1 MSSILP
7 GFMLIIGALAVP
19 LLPYRWRQIWMLLLI
34 SASGWQCWQL
44 APAQYMT
51 LNFGALT
58 LIPMRAVAITKVLA
72 VAFHIAA
79 ALNVLYAM
87 PEKNRLSEA
96 SGLAYAGAAIAAL
109 YAGDFIT
116 LFIYW
121 ELTAFAS
128 VLLILAGQSPRAVPA
143 AMRYLLMQ
151 VSSGVMLLGGAVW
164 LWHNSANGAD
174 GGGLAIGALDPSNPA
189 AMLILIAFGIKA
201 GFPLLNGWMQDAYPE
216 ASISGT
222 VMLSAFTTK
231 LAIYMLAICFAGYE
245 VLIYIGL
252 VMIIWPIFSALLEN
266 DMRRTLTY
274 ALNNLL
280 GFMVIGIGIGSEL
293 AINGAI
299 AHAFASIFYQALLFM
314 CVGAVMWRTNTAKA
328 SALSQMGGQMGGL
341 WRDMPVTAGF
351 CLVGAASISSLPLFS
366 GFVSKSLIIGS
377 AAQADYFWVWVA
389 MLFASVGVFL
399 HSGIKVPYLIFFAKA
414 AGKIGAGDAADHKAK
429 EAPLPMLAAMAIS
442 AGLCLAIGIAPNLLY
457 QYLPYAVDYHAWSIS
472 HVLDELQLLIFAA
485 LGAGLWLWRKY
496 PLATDIIVLNSDWLY
511 RRFAKQAMVSVCYP
525 PLRLWHFC
533 MAQFYKALLATFK
546 FLEQRARRNGL
557 VSGVTSTGAAAGIFL
572 AVFALILLFQLI

>member
-1 MSSILP
+1 MSEFLP
-7 GFMLIIGALAVP
+7 GLILIIGAAAVP
-19 LLPYRWRQIWMLLLI
+19 ILPYRWRQIWMLLLI
-34 SASGWQCWQL
+34 SVSGWQCGQL

-51 LNFGALT
+51 LNFGELT

-72 VAFHIAA
+72 LAFHIAA

-87 PEKNRLSEA
+87 PEKNRLTET
-96 SGLAYAGAAIAAL
+96 SGLVYAGAAIAAL

-128 VLLILAGQSPRAVPA
+128 VLLILAGKSPRAVPA

-151 VSSGVMLLGGAVW
+151 VSSGVMLLGGAAV
-164 LWHNSANGAD
+164 LWHNSAD
-174 GGGLAIGALDPSNPA
+174 GTGLAIGALDPTSPA
-189 AMLILIAFGIKA
+189 TILILIAFGIKA

-231 LAIYMLAICFAGYE
+231 LAIYMLAICFAGYQ

-280 GFMVIGIGIGSEL
+280 GFMVIGIGIGTEL

-314 CVGAVMWRTNTAKA
+314 CVGAVMLRTNTAKA
-328 SALSQMGGQMGGL
+328 SALGGL

-366 GFVSKSLIIGS
+366 SFVTKSLIIGS
-377 AAQADYFWVWVA
+377 AAQADYFWVWLA

-414 AGKIGAGDAADHKAK
+414 ASVGSATGAAGYKPQ

-442 AGLCLAIGIAPNLLY
+442 AVLCLAIGIAPNLLY
-457 QYLPYAVDYHAWSIS
+457 QYLPYAVDYHAWSIG
-472 HVLDELQLLIFAA
+472 HVLAELQLLAFAA
-485 LGAGLWLWRKY
+485 LGAGLLLWRKY
-496 PLATDIIVLNSDWLY
+496 PLATDIVVLNTDWLY
-511 RRFAKQAMVSVCYP
+511 RRFGSETMVFLFYP
-525 PLRLWHFC
+525 PLYIWRFFIENIHNGLL
-533 MAQFYKALLATFK
+533 ALLK
-546 FLEQRARRNGL
+546 SLEQKARRNGM
-557 VSGVTSTGAAAGIFL
+557 VSGVTSTGSAAGIFL